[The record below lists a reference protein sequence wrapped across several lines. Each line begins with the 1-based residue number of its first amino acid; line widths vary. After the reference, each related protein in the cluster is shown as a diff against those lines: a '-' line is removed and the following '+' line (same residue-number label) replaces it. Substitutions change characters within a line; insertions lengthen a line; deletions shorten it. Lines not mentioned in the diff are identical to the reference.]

1 MRLTQLFATAVL
13 ALVLAA
19 CANLGVQAPATF
31 NQKVLAAHA
40 TVTAIANSA
49 TSLRAAGKLSDAD
62 RDNVVSTLRSAEAG
76 IDLAVLT
83 YKTSPQAGG
92 DKLTATITVLT
103 ALQAY
108 LATKG
113 TTP

>member
-1 MRLTQLFATAVL
+1 M
-13 ALVLAA
+13 
-19 CANLGVQAPATF
+19 
-31 NQKVLAAHA
+31 
-40 TVTAIANSA
+40 
-49 TSLRAAGKLSDAD
+49 
-62 RDNVVSTLRSAEAG
+62 VSTLRSAEAG

-83 YKTSPQAGG
+83 YKTNPQAGG

>member
-1 MRLTQLFATAVL
+1 MKRINLYL
-13 ALVLAA
+13 ALVLAVVLAA
-19 CANLGVQAPATF
+19 CASLGVQAPATF

-49 TSLRAAGKLSDAD
+49 GTLRATGKLSDAD

-76 IDLAVLT
+76 IDLAVTT
-83 YKTSPQAGG
+83 YKANPPAGG

>member
-1 MRLTQLFATAVL
+1 MKRLNLYF
-13 ALVLAA
+13 ALVLAFVLTA
-19 CANLGVQAPATF
+19 CASLGVQAPATF
-31 NQKVLAAHA
+31 NQKALAAHA

-49 TSLRAAGKLSDAD
+49 ATLRTAGKLSDAD

-76 IDLAVLT
+76 IDMAVLT
-83 YKTSPQAGG
+83 YKTNAQAGS

-103 ALQAY
+103 ALQTY

-113 TTP
+113 TP